1 MNHIAES
8 SIGEI
13 IPKYWQNDMNEKFC
27 SGFRDVRLIRGSRY
41 SLGAI
46 EMIKNLRSYL
56 NTEEGSVIW
65 KLEGQL
71 IHF

>member
-1 MNHIAES
+1 
-8 SIGEI
+8 
-13 IPKYWQNDMNEKFC
+13 MNEKFC